1 MIPESVWNTLA
12 GGLIGFF
19 GALGVQA
26 VRDWHETKRRRQLVI
41 DAIDSATSSCTT
53 PAIASAFTGSRHFSP
68 AEQFLATF
76 WRDLP
81 LLGTYTQMI
90 VVTFFSTL
98 MDIARMEGGP
108 SKELVEAQME
118 LGKSVLELLEKER
131 RGKRQNVRWV
141 PTDETKST
149 RKTVRG

>member
-26 VRDWHETKRRRQLVI
+26 VRDWHETKRRRELLI

-53 PAIASAFTGSRHFSP
+53 PVIASAFTGSRHFSP

-81 LLGTYTQMI
+81 LLGTYTQMM

-98 MDIARMEGGP
+98 MDAARIGGP
-108 SKELVEAQME
+108 SKDLVEAQME
-118 LGKSVLELLEKER
+118 LGNSVLELLEKER
-131 RGKRQNVRWV
+131 RGKRQNISRV
-141 PTDETKST
+141 PTSDAKNA

>member
-12 GGLIGFF
+12 GGLIGFI
-19 GALGVQA
+19 GALGVQGI
-26 VRDWHETKRRRQLVI
+26 REWHETKRRRQLLI
-41 DAIDSATSSCTT
+41 DAIDSATSSCST
-53 PAIASAFTGSRHFSP
+53 PAIMSAFTGSRHFSP

-81 LLGTYTQMI
+81 LLGTYTQMM

-98 MDIARMEGGP
+98 IDTTGIEGGP
-108 SKELVEAQME
+108 SKDLVEKQME

-131 RGKRQNVRWV
+131 KGKRQNISRT
-141 PTDETKST
+141 PIDDMKKLG
-149 RKTVRG
+149 KTVRG

>member
-1 MIPESVWNTLA
+1 
-12 GGLIGFF
+12 
-19 GALGVQA
+19 
-26 VRDWHETKRRRQLVI
+26 
-41 DAIDSATSSCTT
+41 
-53 PAIASAFTGSRHFSP
+53 
-68 AEQFLATF
+68 
-76 WRDLP
+76 
-81 LLGTYTQMI
+81 MI